1 MKEIKALDMSAKAFA
16 NIASQHRNGGE
27 PSTAKKEEEPSTEQE
42 TPPKQIETS
51 DAPKTSDVFKKR
63 RK

>member
-1 MKEIKALDMSAKAFA
+1 MKDTKALDMSAKAFA

-27 PSTAKKEEEPSTEQE
+27 SSTSKKEEEPVAEKE
-42 TPPKQIETS
+42 TTPKQSNTS

-63 RK
+63 